1 MNISVKHNG
10 ILLDITLSLLRISKK
25 DFSEKINVSASLL
38 SRYLSEERFS
48 EKRLEIIT
56 NALSL
61 PTNYFDTHLPSI
73 EQLMTINS
81 DNQYPSQHS
90 ASNDAVWN
98 KAIAA
103 KDDLIQILKAETK
116 RLQTE
121 IDNFKNNCA
130 KEYWKEYQVLTK

>member
-103 KDDLIQILKAETK
+103 KDDLIQMLKAETK

-121 IDNFKNNCA
+121 LDNFKNNCA
-130 KEYWKEYQVLTK
+130 KE